1 MMVRGPH
8 DFTTRGPH
16 DIGGLP
22 AGPVDPSHHPEADW
36 ELLATAVSG
45 AIGPNGAGLICVHE
59 RRRMTEDLGEDYNRL
74 AYFERAIVATA
85 RLMVEKGVL
94 TEDEI
99 AGRMADIAAR
109 QGNNA

>member
-1 MMVRGPH
+1 MMRRV
-8 DFTTRGPH
+8 H

-94 TEDEI
+94 TQDEI
-99 AGRMADIAAR
+99 DGRMAEIAAR
-109 QGNNA
+109 RGNSAP